1 MDHDDD
7 GIGTHSNG
15 PAGKKYFTWLLVF
28 LFLFLEDVF
37 RIHQSLGLFFYNVFG
52 MTTGQRGGKIM
63 ELLQLLF

>member
-1 MDHDDD
+1 MVT
-7 GIGTHSNG
+7 GF
-15 PAGKKYFTWLLVF
+15 P
-28 LFLFLEDVF
+28 FLFLEDVF